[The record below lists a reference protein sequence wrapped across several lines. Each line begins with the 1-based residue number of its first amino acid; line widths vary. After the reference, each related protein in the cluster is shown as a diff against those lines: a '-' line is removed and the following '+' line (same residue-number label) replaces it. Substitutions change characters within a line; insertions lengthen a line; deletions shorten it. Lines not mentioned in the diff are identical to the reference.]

1 MMALPL
7 DWPSDMGG
15 MVSRI
20 VTNSESPLS
29 FLGERTPQGDVSGG
43 PLGTGW
49 VFPVRCHWAQSLPSA
64 CSGTPRGHGDLFSKC
79 LLHLS

>member
-49 VFPVRCHWAQSLPSA
+49 VFPVRCPWAQSLPSA
-64 CSGTPRGHGDLFSKC
+64 CSGISGIQRLNKSWGVDLS
-79 LLHLS
+79 